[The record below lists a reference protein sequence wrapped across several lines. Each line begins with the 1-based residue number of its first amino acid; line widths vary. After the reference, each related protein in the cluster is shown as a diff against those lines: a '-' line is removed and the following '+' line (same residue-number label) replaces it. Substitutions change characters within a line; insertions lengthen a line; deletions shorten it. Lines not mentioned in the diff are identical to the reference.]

1 MVRRAAKGQKATIEY
16 SVKVTNLGDHELR
29 NTVTSANCDD
39 VECAPAP
46 VVTNLPYVVPKK
58 TSDADPQSPPGP
70 GDKVTYELSW
80 TNTGLAT
87 GKVDSTDDLD
97 DVLDDATL
105 TTPPTTDDDGIEA
118 DVNAGV
124 LFVIGP
130 IEPGQTV
137 KVTYTVTIKP
147 YGERGDSVLT
157 NSVVPD
163 DPQVTCD
170 DSGDCTP
177 VDPPRTNTVLGDLHD
192 WKTVDPASGTTVRS
206 GDTATYTLH
215 FHNTG
220 GSPVDVARVD
230 DLTEVL
236 DDADLIDG
244 PTVSDDAL
252 TATRTGAR
260 VVVNGTLAA
269 GAEETVTYTVRVQPN
284 GGDDRL
290 VNYLLDPDQERP
302 DSCEP
307 DADEPDCT
315 VNHQSDVVASKDSS
329 AGDKITE
336 GDHVTYTLTFTNK
349 SADHSAPSVPID
361 YTDDM
366 TGVLDDATVT
376 SEPKSSTSD
385 VTAEREGDTLH
396 VTGELASGETATI
409 TYTVRVNGDGDR
421 SLANALVVTG
431 DEVVCAD
438 GSNLCTV
445 SRVIDRDHGPGG
457 GDPDDG
463 VLPETGSTI
472 GPWTLLAAFG
482 MVMLGTAII
491 ATNRRRREG

>member
-1 MVRRAAKGQKATIEY
+1 M
-16 SVKVTNLGDHELR
+16 KVTNLGDHELR

-80 TNTGLAT
+80 TNTGLAS
-87 GKVDSTDDLD
+87 GKVDSTDDLSE
-97 DVLDDATL
+97 VLDDATL
-105 TTPPTTDDDGIEA
+105 TTPPTSDDDGIET
-118 DVNAGV
+118 DVNAGA
-124 LFVIGP
+124 LFVTGP
-130 IEPGQTV
+130 IDPGQTV
-137 KVTYTVTIKP
+137 TVTYTVTIKP

-157 NSVVPD
+157 NSVVAD

-192 WKTVDPASGTTVRS
+192 WKTVDPASGTTIRS

-269 GAEETVTYTVRVQPN
+269 GAEETVTYTVRVQ
-284 GGDDRL
+284 RMA
-290 VNYLLDPDQERP
+290 E
-302 DSCEP
+302 
-307 DADEPDCT
+307 T
-315 VNHQSDVVASKDSS
+315 
-329 AGDKITE
+329 
-336 GDHVTYTLTFTNK
+336 
-349 SADHSAPSVPID
+349 ID
-361 YTDDM
+361 WSTI
-366 TGVLDDATVT
+366 
-376 SEPKSSTSD
+376 SSTPTRSAL
-385 VTAEREGDTLH
+385 TP
-396 VTGELASGETATI
+396 AS
-409 TYTVRVNGDGDR
+409 
-421 SLANALVVTG
+421 
-431 DEVVCAD
+431 
-438 GSNLCTV
+438 
-445 SRVIDRDHGPGG
+445 P
-457 GDPDDG
+457 
-463 VLPETGSTI
+463 
-472 GPWTLLAAFG
+472 
-482 MVMLGTAII
+482 
-491 ATNRRRREG
+491 RRRGAGLHGEPPVRRRGEQGLQRRRQGHRRRPRHVHADLHEQVDGQLGAARARSTTRTT